1 MSISRS
7 RSSFAFSSSSAFFR
21 GSKRSEARIGVAGSR
36 ISSVFRFV
44 DFGVFGIFESVF
56 VFVVDFDETVV
67 DMLDDELREE
77 FMRGGLLLRL
87 LLLLLEC
94 LLDLLLR
101 CLGVS
106 LLCDFGDD
114 FGR

>member
-7 RSSFAFSSSSAFFR
+7 RSSFAFSCSSAIFS
-21 GSKRSEARIGVAGSR
+21 GSKRSEAGIGVAGSR
-36 ISSVFRFV
+36 ILSVFV

-56 VFVVDFDETVV
+56 VVFDETVV
-67 DMLDDELREE
+67 DMLDDELRED

-94 LLDLLLR
+94 LLDLLFR
-101 CLGVS
+101 CFGVS
-106 LLCDFGDD
+106 LLCFGDD